1 MFFHF
6 DHMTSSLNDCGPLFN
21 YPTAPHNNT
30 ATSRDAAESIKPQV
44 NRLCSEVLRCIRNSP
59 NGMTCDEAE
68 VALGMPHQ
76 TCSARFRDL
85 AKCEPPFIV
94 KKKGL
99 DGSDLKRETRSG
111 RAAFVWVVSD

>member
-1 MFFHF
+1 MFYTF
-6 DHMTSSLNDCGPLFN
+6 DRMNSSLTDFGPMFN
-21 YPTAPHNNT
+21 NAIAPHNGT

-85 AKCEPPFIV
+85 AKSEPPFIV
-94 KKKGL
+94 KKKGF
-99 DGSDLKRETRSG
+99 DGSDLKRDTRSG
-111 RAAFVWVVSD
+111 RAAFVWMVSD

>member
-1 MFFHF
+1 M
-6 DHMTSSLNDCGPLFN
+6 SNSLSDFGPMFN
-21 YPTAPHNNT
+21 YATSPHNGT

-76 TCSARFRDL
+76 TCSARFRAL
-85 AKCEPPFIV
+85 AKSEPPFIV
-94 KKKGL
+94 KKQGL
-99 DGSDLKRETRSG
+99 NGNDLKRDTRTG
-111 RAAFVWVVSD
+111 RGAFVWVINDEL